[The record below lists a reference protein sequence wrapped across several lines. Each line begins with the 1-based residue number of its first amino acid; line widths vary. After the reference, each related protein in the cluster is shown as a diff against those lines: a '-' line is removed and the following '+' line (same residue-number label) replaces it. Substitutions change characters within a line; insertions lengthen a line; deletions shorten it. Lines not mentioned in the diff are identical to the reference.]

1 MREHRALSREQR
13 GRVRVCPGTPSH
25 PARLQ
30 HCWIR
35 SCLFTE
41 KTHESNLPQ
50 LTPRA
55 AAVGKAGFEVWVLTM
70 QTGTMMVC
78 HHTGLTISGLTNL

>member
-1 MREHRALSREQR
+1 MREHRALSREQ

-35 SCLFTE
+35 SLFTE
-41 KTHESNLPQ
+41 KTHETSLNS
-50 LTPRA
+50 PRA
-55 AAVGKAGFEVWVLTM
+55 PRPSGKRGSRCGFSLCRPVP
-70 QTGTMMVC
+70 
-78 HHTGLTISGLTNL
+78 